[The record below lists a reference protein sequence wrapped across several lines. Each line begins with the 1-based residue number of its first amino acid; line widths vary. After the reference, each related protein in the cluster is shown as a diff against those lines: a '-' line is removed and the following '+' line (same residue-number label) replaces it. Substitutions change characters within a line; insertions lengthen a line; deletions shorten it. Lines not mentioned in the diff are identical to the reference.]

1 MLTATKRRADLIAAL
16 AHIRR
21 RLSEMERVPA
31 ETVSERIARTDACN
45 QARQELGRLEKQLNS
60 IIAGITKGSHGQQR
74 R

>member
-21 RLSEMERVPA
+21 RLGEMERIPA
-31 ETVSERIARTDACN
+31 ETISERIARADACS

-60 IIAGITKGSHGQQR
+60 IIAGIATRSHGQEER
-74 R
+74 